1 MKGKYKDFKE
11 IKDKN
16 VKIKQKKG
24 IFKNLDEKKE
34 IEFKKKMDYI
44 ALFLSLI
51 ILLIL

>member
-16 VKIKQKKG
+16 VKIKKKG

-34 IEFKKKMDYI
+34 IGFKKKKW
-44 ALFLSLI
+44 I
-51 ILLIL
+51 I